1 MRKCNNFIN
10 EKKEGKILKSRVE
23 KSWSEMRNLLLFL
36 SNEMSTYGADLKTNS
51 LDVSV
56 TN

>member
-36 SNEMSTYGADLKTNS
+36 SNQMSTYGADLKTNS